1 MHAWRLQTCCGSRVT
16 VHSTSH
22 VEVLDAS
29 GVGAGANGTAPAAA
43 PGGAAQPGRKPPLL
57 SMDLMPNKDATRFVY
72 STQPDLIVSKV
83 MALFDAAISEC
94 LQLSQL
100 CTMLLQCH

>member
-1 MHAWRLQTCCGSRVT
+1 MRVRLVALQTCCGSRVT

-29 GVGAGANGTAPAAA
+29 GVGSGATGAAPGAA
-43 PGGAAQPGRKPPLL
+43 PGGAVQPGRKPPLL

-72 STQPDLIVSKV
+72 STQPDLIVTKV
-83 MALFDAAISEC
+83 MALFDAAISKC
-94 LQLSQL
+94 MLSSQIL
-100 CTMLLQCH
+100 NCSQ